1 MAKQFSLTYD
11 SYNNWTIP
19 LNLAIGFHILLAFS
33 IIFLPGLL
41 KPRPKFEDIYTVNL
55 IDFSEPAAEQVT
67 APPPQKAPEPKAEA
81 EPEPVK
87 AEKQAPVLEP
97 VKVAPPAEPVKAVS
111 IKPLKRKIK
120 KKIIKK
126 PDQNIERQKQLEK
139 LKRQSIAEALKAEKI
154 AAEQARLA
162 AEEAER
168 QQKLLEQQ
176 LAAVRNQ
183 VRSSSKTTTAKT
195 GASSGAKSA
204 LSTQYH
210 GAIMNHVTQYWSLP
224 EFKNWNAGLSAVVV
238 VTISKNGRISK
249 QFFEKRSGDSAFD
262 QYVRKTLQDADPLPP
277 IPAALR
283 KSQIEIGLV
292 FRPGSIQ

>member
-1 MAKQFSLTYD
+1 MAKQYTLTYD
-11 SYNNWTIP
+11 SYNNWTVP

-33 IIFLPGLL
+33 ILFLPGLM

-55 IDFSEPAAEQVT
+55 IDFSEPAPEQVS
-67 APPPQKAPEPKAEA
+67 APPEPEVPAPEPK
-81 EPEPVK
+81 PEPVK

-97 VKVAPPAEPVKAVS
+97 VKAAPPPEPVKAVS

-126 PDQNIERQKQLEK
+126 PDQRIEKQKQLEK
-139 LKRQSIAEALKAEKI
+139 LKRQSIAEALKAEKL

-162 AEEAER
+162 ALEAER

-176 LAAVRNQ
+176 LDTIRNQ
-183 VRSSSKTTTAKT
+183 VRSNPKSSRSKTA
-195 GASSGAKSA
+195 ASSGAKSA

-224 EFKNWNAGLSAVVV
+224 EFKNWDVGLSAIVVI
-238 VTISKNGRISK
+238 TIAKNGRIVK

-262 QYVRKTLQDADPLPP
+262 QYVRKTLQDADPLPS

-283 KSQIEIGLV
+283 KDQVEIGLR

>member
-1 MAKQFSLTYD
+1 MAKQYSLTYD

-33 IIFLPGLL
+33 ILFLPGLM

-55 IDFSEPAAEQVT
+55 IDFSEPAPEQAST
-67 APPPQKAPEPKAEA
+67 PPPQVQAPVPEPK
-81 EPEPVK
+81 PEPVK
-87 AEKQAPVLEP
+87 AEKLAPVMEP
-97 VKVAPPAEPVKAVS
+97 VKTAPAPEPVKAVS

-120 KKIIKK
+120 KKITKQ
-126 PDQNIERQKQLEK
+126 PDPNIERQKQREK
-139 LKRQSIAEALKAEKI
+139 QRRQAIAEALKAENL

-162 AEEAER
+162 AIEAER

-183 VRSSSKTTTAKT
+183 VRSSPQASSRNNSV
-195 GASSGAKSA
+195 SSGAKSA

-224 EFKNWNAGLSAVVV
+224 EFKSWDPDLSAIVVI
-238 VTISKNGRISK
+238 TISKSGKIVK

-283 KSQIEIGLV
+283 QDQVEIGLR

>member
-1 MAKQFSLTYD
+1 MAKQYTLTYD
-11 SYNNWTIP
+11 SYNSWTIP

-33 IIFLPGLL
+33 ILFLPGLM
-41 KPRPKFEDIYTVNL
+41 KPRPMFEDIYTVNL
-55 IDFSEPAAEQVT
+55 IDFSDPAPEQVS
-67 APPPQKAPEPKAEA
+67 APPQPEVPAPEPK
-81 EPEPVK
+81 PEPVK

-97 VKVAPPAEPVKAVS
+97 VKTAPPPEPVKAVS

-120 KKIIKK
+120 KQIVKK
-126 PDQNIERQKQLEK
+126 PDQRIEKQKQLEK
-139 LKRQSIAEALKAEKI
+139 LKRQSIAEALQAEKL

-168 QQKLLEQQ
+168 QQKLLEQR
-176 LAAVRNQ
+176 LDTVRNQ
-183 VRSSSKTTTAKT
+183 VRSGPKSSTSKTT
-195 GASSGAKSA
+195 ASSGAKSA

-224 EFKNWNAGLSAVVV
+224 EFKNWDPGLSAIVVI
-238 VTISKNGRISK
+238 TIAKNGRVVK

-283 KSQIEIGLV
+283 KDQMEIGLR

>member
-1 MAKQFSLTYD
+1 MAKQYTLTYD
-11 SYNNWTIP
+11 SYNNWTLP
-19 LNLAIGFHILLAFS
+19 LNLAIGFHILLVFS
-33 IIFLPGLL
+33 IVYLPDLL

-55 IDFSEPAAEQVT
+55 IEVSEPAPVQEA
-67 APPPQKAPEPKAEA
+67 APPQQEAPEPEP

-87 AEKQAPVLEP
+87 DQKLAPVLEP
-97 VKVAPPAEPVKAVS
+97 IKPVPPAPKEVKAVS

-120 KKIIKK
+120 KKVVK
-126 PDQNIERQKQLEK
+126 PDNRQKELDRI
-139 LKRQSIAEALKAEKI
+139 KRQRLAEALQAEKQ

-168 QQKLLEQQ
+168 QQKLMEQQ

-183 VRSSSKTTTAKT
+183 VRSTPARPTTQRK
-195 GASSGAKSA
+195 SSGARSA

-224 EFKNWNAGLSAVVV
+224 EFKNWDLGLSAIVV
-238 VTISKNGRISK
+238 VTIAKNGSIQSK
-249 QFFEKRSGDSAFD
+249 FFEKRSGDSAFD
-262 QYVRKTLQDADPLPP
+262 QYVRKTLQDADPFPP

-283 KSQIEIGLV
+283 KNQIEIGLR

>member
-1 MAKQFSLTYD
+1 MAKQYTLTYD

-33 IIFLPGLL
+33 ILFLPGLM

-55 IDFSEPAAEQVT
+55 IDFSEPAPEQAA
-67 APPPQKAPEPKAEA
+67 APPQTQEPAAAPEPD
-81 EPEPVK
+81 PVK
-87 AEKQAPVLEP
+87 TEKQAPVLEP
-97 VKVAPPAEPVKAVS
+97 IKTAPPAEPVKAVS

-120 KKIIKK
+120 KKIINE
-126 PDQNIERQKQLEK
+126 PDQTIEKQKQLEK
-139 LKRQSIAEALKAEKI
+139 LKRQSIAEALQAEKL
-154 AAEQARLA
+154 AAEQAKLA

-183 VRSSSKTTTAKT
+183 VRSSPKSSTARTT
-195 GASSGAKSA
+195 ASSGAKSA

-210 GAIMNHVTQYWSLP
+210 GAIMNHVTQYWALP
-224 EFKNWNAGLSAVVV
+224 EFKSWDPGLSAIVVI
-238 VTISKNGRISK
+238 TISKNGRIIK
-249 QFFEKRSGDSAFD
+249 QFFEKRSGDPVFD
-262 QYVRKTLQDADPLPP
+262 QYVGKTLQDADPLPP

-283 KSQIEIGLV
+283 QDQIEVGLR

>member
-1 MAKQFSLTYD
+1 MAKQYSLTYD

-19 LNLAIGFHILLAFS
+19 LNLAIVFHILLALS
-33 IIFLPGLL
+33 ILFLPGLF
-41 KPRPKFEDIYTVNL
+41 KARPKYEDIYTVNL
-55 IDFSEPAAEQVT
+55 IDFSEPAAEQ
-67 APPPQKAPEPKAEA
+67 AAASPPQQTAPEP
-81 EPEPVK
+81 EPEPEPIKTEVK
-87 AEKQAPVLEP
+87 EVVLEP
-97 VKVAPPAEPVKAVS
+97 VKTAPAPQEIKAVS

-120 KKIIKK
+120 KEVVKK
-126 PDQNIERQKQLEK
+126 PDQAREKQNQLDKLE
-139 LKRQSIAEALKAEKI
+139 RQSIAEALRAEKL

-168 QQKLLEQQ
+168 QQKLMEQQ

-183 VRSSSKTTTAKT
+183 VRSSQRSAVSRPA
-195 GASSGAKSA
+195 GPSGAKSA
-204 LSTQYH
+204 LSTQYY

-224 EFKNWNAGLSAVVV
+224 EFKNWDPGLAAVVV
-238 VTISKNGRISK
+238 VTISKNGRIVK
-249 QFFEKRSGDSAFD
+249 QFFEKGSGDAAYD

-283 KSQIEIGLV
+283 QDQVEIGLV